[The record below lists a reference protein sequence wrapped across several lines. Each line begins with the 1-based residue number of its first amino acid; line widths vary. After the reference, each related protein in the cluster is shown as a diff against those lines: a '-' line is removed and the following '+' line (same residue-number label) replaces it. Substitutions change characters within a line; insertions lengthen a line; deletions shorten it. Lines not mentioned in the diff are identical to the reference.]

1 MMGNASGYPDA
12 SALRRRPIVGLRAD
26 GRCATRKMPQLIAGK
41 PRVVFV
47 AEMHSPTSFRA
58 RPGEVQCLGE
68 CLGRAGRLRWGPT
81 GCGWVRRTTQSSSRP
96 KNVLDSGWTG
106 RLGCY
111 HPCAKVLTHTRN
123 RTNSRPLL
131 VGEGRHHRRLP
142 NAGSPAVSGLGD
154 LCGHS
159 APQNQ

>member
-1 MMGNASGYPDA
+1 MPRGTPMLQHLDVDRLSGFAPTAAVRRVNAS
-12 SALRRRPIVGLRAD
+12 AD
-26 GRCATRKMPQLIAGK
+26 LAGK

-81 GCGWVRRTTQSSSRP
+81 GCSRVRRTTQSSSRP

-131 VGEGRHHRRLP
+131 VGEG
-142 NAGSPAVSGLGD
+142 G
-154 LCGHS
+154 
-159 APQNQ
+159 